1 VSRQFLGAI
10 GAAIVALVLV
20 AWGSLFTVPQQQQ
33 ALVLQF
39 GDPKREIKDPG
50 LKVKLPFIQ
59 DVQYFEKR
67 ILDIDPPKQQIILID
82 QKRLDVDAYARYRIA
97 DPLRFYQ
104 TVNNEAGARARLGAI
119 INSALRRVLG
129 NESLANLLSVRR
141 SQITQAIFQDV
152 TATAAPLGIEMIDV
166 RIKRADYPDQTSQAI
181 YARMKSERERE
192 AREFRGE
199 GFEVAQQIRAD
210 ADRQRVVVLA
220 NARREAETLRG
231 EGDALAIRIYAEA
244 FGQDPQFFAFY
255 RSMEAYKLALG
266 DGSTTLVLSPD
277 SEFLRFFNDMPSSCA
292 GPASS
297 RRWSG
302 SRSSG

>member
-1 VSRQFLGAI
+1 MSRQFLGGL
-10 GAAIVALVLV
+10 GAALVALVLV

-39 GDPKREIKDPG
+39 GDPKRSIADPG

-67 ILDIDPPKQQIILID
+67 ILDIDPPKQQVILID
-82 QKRLDVDAYARYRIA
+82 QKRLDVDAYGRYRIV

-119 INSALRRVLG
+119 INSAMRRVLG
-129 NESLANLLSVRR
+129 NESLTNLLSVRR
-141 SQITQAIFQDV
+141 SAITQAIFQDV
-152 TATAAPLGIEMIDV
+152 SQAALPLGIEMIDV
-166 RIKRADYPDQTSQAI
+166 RIKRADYPDVTSQAI
-181 YARMKSERERE
+181 YARMKSERDRE

-199 GFEVAQQIRAD
+199 GSEVAQQIRAD
-210 ADRQRVVVLA
+210 ADRQRVVTVA
-220 NARREAETLRG
+220 TAAREAQMLRG
-231 EGDALAIRIYAEA
+231 QGDAQAIQIYADA

-255 RSMEAYKLALG
+255 RSMEAYKNALG

-277 SEFLRFFNDMPSSCA
+277 TEFFRFFNDIT
-292 GPASS
+292 GK
-297 RRWSG
+297 G
-302 SRSSG
+302 GK

>member
-1 VSRQFLGAI
+1 MSRNFLGAL
-10 GAAIVALVLV
+10 GAAVVALVVV

-39 GDPKREIKDPG
+39 GDPKRVIQEPG

-67 ILDIDPPKQQIILID
+67 ILDIDPPKQQVILID
-82 QKRLDVDAYARYRIA
+82 QKRLDVDAYGRYRIT

-119 INSALRRVLG
+119 INSAMRRVLG
-129 NESLANLLSVRR
+129 NESLTNILSVRR
-141 SQITQAIFQDV
+141 GQITQAIFQEV
-152 TATAAPLGIEMIDV
+152 NQATQPLGIEMIDV

-181 YARMKSERERE
+181 YARMKSERDRE

-199 GFEVAQQIRAD
+199 GSEVAQQIRAD
-210 ADRQRVVVLA
+210 ADRQRVVIVA
-220 NARREAETLRG
+220 TAQQQAQTLRG
-231 EGDALAIRIYAEA
+231 EGDAQAIRLYAEA

-255 RSMEAYKLALG
+255 RSMEAYKQSLG
-266 DGSTTLVLSPD
+266 DGSTTLVLTPD
-277 SEFLRFFNDMPSSCA
+277 SEFFRFFNDL
-292 GPASS
+292 
-297 RRWSG
+297 SG
-302 SRSSG
+302 KGAPGR

>member
-1 VSRQFLGAI
+1 MSRPILGILGALVV
-10 GAAIVALVLV
+10 AAVVV
-20 AWGSLFTVPQQQQ
+20 AWGSLFTVSQQQQ

-39 GDPKREIKDPG
+39 GDPKRAIPEPG

-67 ILDIDPPKQQIILID
+67 VLDIDPPKQQLILVD
-82 QKRLDVDAYARYRIA
+82 QKRLDVEAYARYRIV

-129 NESLANLLSVRR
+129 NESLTNILSVRR
-141 SQITQAIFQDV
+141 QQITQAIFQEV
-152 TATAAPLGIEMIDV
+152 NQVATPLGIEMVDV

-192 AREFRGE
+192 AREFRAE
-199 GFEVAQQIRAD
+199 GFEVAQQVRSD
-210 ADRQRVVVLA
+210 ADRQRVVIVA
-220 NARREAETLRG
+220 TAQKEAQTVRG
-231 EGDALAIRIYAEA
+231 QGDGQAIQIYADA
-244 FGQDPQFFAFY
+244 FGQDPEFFAFY
-255 RSMEAYKLALG
+255 RSMEAYKQSLA

-277 SEFLRFFNDMPSSCA
+277 NQFFRYFNDIT
-292 GPASS
+292 GIQTK
-297 RRWSG
+297 
-302 SRSSG
+302 